1 MCVERKENRCAAE
14 GWSCTSR
21 GSAKAWLRGVGFV
34 ASESFSFRVW
44 RLRLFFDITSSTCML
59 QHCSQPG
66 AQPVRLQSFK
76 QSNNKKKK
84 QSSTP
89 ITGFQIA
96 DFRRLHACNRLLTD
110 ANTHGL
116 RAKLFKPF
124 TQGHCYDQSPLPQ
137 VQARISS
144 PDEISLEAPPSMAEI
159 LDVIELARL
168 RHTCRT
174 HLQACLH
181 EAVKWTSHFT
191 AR

>member
-1 MCVERKENRCAAE
+1 MHA
-14 GWSCTSR
+14 
-21 GSAKAWLRGVGFV
+21 SA
-34 ASESFSFRVW
+34 
-44 RLRLFFDITSSTCML
+44 
-59 QHCSQPG
+59 
-66 AQPVRLQSFK
+66 LQSARRTARQASIK
-76 QSNNKKKK
+76 QSIIQTIKQLKTLKKKK
-84 QSSTP
+84 NKSSTP

-144 PDEISLEAPPSMAEI
+144 PNETSLEAPPSMAEI

-191 AR
+191 VR

>member
-76 QSNNKKKK
+76 QSNNKKK
-84 QSSTP
+84 
-89 ITGFQIA
+89 
-96 DFRRLHACNRLLTD
+96 N
-110 ANTHGL
+110 N
-116 RAKLFKPF
+116 
-124 TQGHCYDQSPLPQ
+124 
-137 VQARISS
+137 QARPSRAFKSQTSEGSMLVIGSS
-144 PDEISLEAPPSMAEI
+144 RTLTHMASERSSSNPSRKATVTTKVPYRRSRLASAP
-159 LDVIELARL
+159 
-168 RHTCRT
+168 RT
-174 HLQACLH
+174 RS
-181 EAVKWTSHFT
+181 V
-191 AR
+191 

>member
-1 MCVERKENRCAAE
+1 MWVSSRQKAFPFAFGDFVC
-14 GWSCTSR
+14 SSTSR
-21 GSAKAWLRGVGFV
+21 LAHACFSTAVSQAHSPSGFNQ
-34 ASESFSFRVW
+34 A
-44 RLRLFFDITSSTCML
+44 IN
-59 QHCSQPG
+59 H
-66 AQPVRLQSFK
+66 
-76 QSNNKKKK
+76 SNNQTIKKK

-144 PDEISLEAPPSMAEI
+144 PDETSLEAPPSMAEI